1 MAGSTFVS
9 LSQLTSAVLLGI
21 GDETNKR
28 YEVKA
33 MQWVLDTI
41 RRVHVNYS
49 PYYKEQRM
57 MFDNEDLFTIDYP
70 TDCVKVLSV
79 GSYRE
84 DRFYPFTK
92 NPDMSILATD
102 EGETVFD
109 DSANEGLSVP
119 PKGIGYSSQA
129 KNMAYWVDDP
139 QNCRIMVRMFSFYQ
153 STSSWM
159 DRTEWLKDKGV
170 IVRYKSTG
178 VDCGGDVC
186 VPVEARDLVVNK
198 VIYEFVRRGWG
209 IPMTNY
215 NVELQRQE
223 LDSLQTE
230 YEALLYEP
238 HNFWEFR
245 DSIYASMNTTAR
257 R

>member
-1 MAGSTFVS
+1 MPGSTFIS
-9 LSQLTSAVLLGI
+9 LDKLVSAVLLGI

-28 YEVKA
+28 FEVKA

-41 RRVHVNYS
+41 RRIHVNYS
-49 PYYKEQRM
+49 PYYKEVRLN
-57 MFDNEDLFTIDYP
+57 FTNEDLFTIDYP
-70 TDCVKVLSV
+70 TDTVKILSV
-79 GSYRE
+79 GMYRE
-84 DRFYPFTK
+84 DKFWSFTK
-92 NPDMSILATD
+92 NPDMSILASE
-102 EGETVFD
+102 EGETEFD
-109 DSANEGLSVP
+109 PEANEGFAVP
-119 PKGIGYSSQA
+119 PKGVAFSAQPT
-129 KNMAYWVDDP
+129 NTAYWVDDP
-139 QNCRIMVRMFSFYQ
+139 QHCRIMVRMFSYYKSASQ
-153 STSSWM
+153 WM
-159 DRTEWLKDKGV
+159 DRTEWLKVKGV
-170 IVRYKSTG
+170 VVRYKATG
-178 VDCGGDVC
+178 VDCAGDIC

-223 LDSLQTE
+223 LDALQTE

-245 DSIYASMNTTAR
+245 DSIYASLNTTAR